1 MNVSNRHP
9 GPFAAIGLLAAFAFA
24 IVLIVAIN
32 GDSAWVYGEN
42 MLSDLG
48 ISDVQMTADL
58 FNYGCMIV
66 GILVF
71 VYGLGKAVCETQC
84 NRASGCVL
92 AIAAIFL
99 VLIGYIHSDFGNG
112 NTHDTIATLFFLFL
126 FIAMVLSAIGDWR
139 DGARLNSALTVV
151 LILIILGC
159 AVGMTV
165 EALEVIT
172 VACGIVWLAEMTPVP
187 EKMVFGAALGL
198 IGGIIAMCAIAAA
211 WDGTLDSMPLV
222 GLNLL
227 VACMFFAVAGGFT
240 KYTPVQG
247 STILVLAAVCEAVV
261 ILSILYEGSY
271 LWLNLVLAAIGVAN
285 ILIAACPTVTTWVD
299 AQRI

>member
-24 IVLIVAIN
+24 VIMIVAIN

-84 NRASGCVL
+84 NRASGCIL

-112 NTHDTIATLFFLFL
+112 TCSSCSCSSQWSSPPSET
-126 FIAMVLSAIGDWR
+126 
-139 DGARLNSALTVV
+139 
-151 LILIILGC
+151 
-159 AVGMTV
+159 
-165 EALEVIT
+165 
-172 VACGIVWLAEMTPVP
+172 
-187 EKMVFGAALGL
+187 
-198 IGGIIAMCAIAAA
+198 GG
-211 WDGTLDSMPLV
+211 TEP
-222 GLNLL
+222 
-227 VACMFFAVAGGFT
+227 
-240 KYTPVQG
+240 G
-247 STILVLAAVCEAVV
+247 STL
-261 ILSILYEGSY
+261 
-271 LWLNLVLAAIGVAN
+271 
-285 ILIAACPTVTTWVD
+285 P
-299 AQRI
+299 

>member
-48 ISDVQMTADL
+48 ISDVQMSADL

-71 VYGLGKAVCETQC
+71 VCGLGKAVCETKC
-84 NRASGCVL
+84 NRASGCIL
-92 AIAAIFL
+92 AISAIFL
-99 VLIGYIHSDFGNG
+99 ILVGYIHSDFGNG
-112 NTHDTIATLFFLFL
+112 NTHDTIAILLFLFL

-139 DGARLNSALTVV
+139 DGARINSAITVV

-159 AVGMTV
+159 AVGMSIA
-165 EALEVIT
+165 ALEVIT
-172 VACGIVWLAEMTPVP
+172 VACGIVWLAAISAKMIVP
-187 EKMVFGAALGL
+187 KKA
-198 IGGIIAMCAIAAA
+198 
-211 WDGTLDSMPLV
+211 
-222 GLNLL
+222 
-227 VACMFFAVAGGFT
+227 
-240 KYTPVQG
+240 
-247 STILVLAAVCEAVV
+247 
-261 ILSILYEGSY
+261 
-271 LWLNLVLAAIGVAN
+271 
-285 ILIAACPTVTTWVD
+285 
-299 AQRI
+299 

>member
-24 IVLIVAIN
+24 VIMIVAIN

-84 NRASGCVL
+84 NRASGCIL

-112 NTHDTIATLFFLFL
+112 NTHDTIAILFFLFL
-126 FIAMVLSAIGDWR
+126 FIAMVLSAIG
-139 DGARLNSALTVV
+139 ALTGSQYEGSADYIYAMFGGLKVV
-151 LILIILGC
+151 DILYGL
-159 AVGMTV
+159 V
-165 EALEVIT
+165 L
-172 VACGIVWLAEMTPVP
+172 LA
-187 EKMVFGAALGL
+187 F
-198 IGGIIAMCAIAAA
+198 AAA
-211 WDGTLDSMPLV
+211 NIYVRQQLAGFKRDSPKLFLTLY
-222 GLNLL
+222 
-227 VACMFFAVAGGFT
+227 VAE
-240 KYTPVQG
+240 
-247 STILVLAAVCEAVV
+247 AAVSLLYAVVVIVIAISGVAAYVSAYISPFELALQVVPLGQVIAVV
-261 ILSILYEGSY
+261 IGAVIYVV
-271 LWLNLVLAAIGVAN
+271 LNKIYFDKRAHLFTN
-285 ILIAACPTVTTWVD
+285 
-299 AQRI
+299 

>member
-24 IVLIVAIN
+24 VIMIVAIN

-71 VYGLGKAVCETQC
+71 VYGLGKAVCEAQC
-84 NRASGCVL
+84 NRASGCIL

-112 NTHDTIATLFFLFL
+112 NTHDTIAFLFFLFL

-172 VACGIVWLAEMTPVP
+172 VACGIVWLAGISA
-187 EKMVFGAALGL
+187 KM
-198 IGGIIAMCAIAAA
+198 IIPKK
-211 WDGTLDSMPLV
+211 G
-222 GLNLL
+222 
-227 VACMFFAVAGGFT
+227 
-240 KYTPVQG
+240 
-247 STILVLAAVCEAVV
+247 
-261 ILSILYEGSY
+261 
-271 LWLNLVLAAIGVAN
+271 
-285 ILIAACPTVTTWVD
+285 
-299 AQRI
+299 

>member
-24 IVLIVAIN
+24 VIMIVAIN

-58 FNYGCMIV
+58 FNYGCM
-66 GILVF
+66 
-71 VYGLGKAVCETQC
+71 
-84 NRASGCVL
+84 N
-92 AIAAIFL
+92 
-99 VLIGYIHSDFGNG
+99 SDFGNG
-112 NTHDTIATLFFLFL
+112 NTHDTIAILFFLFL
-126 FIAMVLSAIGDWR
+126 FVAMVLSAIGDWR

-172 VACGIVWLAEMTPVP
+172 VACGIVWLAGISA
-187 EKMVFGAALGL
+187 KM
-198 IGGIIAMCAIAAA
+198 IIPKK
-211 WDGTLDSMPLV
+211 G
-222 GLNLL
+222 
-227 VACMFFAVAGGFT
+227 
-240 KYTPVQG
+240 
-247 STILVLAAVCEAVV
+247 
-261 ILSILYEGSY
+261 
-271 LWLNLVLAAIGVAN
+271 
-285 ILIAACPTVTTWVD
+285 
-299 AQRI
+299 

>member
-1 MNVSNRHP
+1 
-9 GPFAAIGLLAAFAFA
+9 
-24 IVLIVAIN
+24 
-32 GDSAWVYGEN
+32 
-42 MLSDLG
+42 
-48 ISDVQMTADL
+48 
-58 FNYGCMIV
+58 
-66 GILVF
+66 
-71 VYGLGKAVCETQC
+71 
-84 NRASGCVL
+84 
-92 AIAAIFL
+92 
-99 VLIGYIHSDFGNG
+99 
-112 NTHDTIATLFFLFL
+112 
-126 FIAMVLSAIGDWR
+126 
-139 DGARLNSALTVV
+139 
-151 LILIILGC
+151 
-159 AVGMTV
+159 
-165 EALEVIT
+165 
-172 VACGIVWLAEMTPVP
+172 MTPVP
-187 EKMVFGAALGL
+187 KKMVFGAALGL